1 MKISNKNFFR
11 YLIIYIIFTASLVAK
26 ENSYILWKI
35 SKGQSLVYLAPTIH
49 ILPNDF
55 YPLNSKV
62 EEIFKSSEHLV
73 VEVDILNPNV
83 LNAIKT
89 NGVKLMLNKDGE
101 SLENIISVEDYNEL
115 KEKMNIIGINLDKI
129 NMLNPVTLSQLVV
142 QVILMKE
149 GFASNMG
156 LDSYFL
162 QKSYEMKKDIIQLE
176 DPLFQL
182 EKLFSLE
189 FSLQLEEL
197 KEILSE
203 EGKKET
209 VSTIKDFIF
218 YVKQGDLEGFEKN
231 FSEKISKDKRL
242 KEYFEVLLDERNK
255 GMADKIEGFLQ
266 AKGSYIVAV
275 GAGHYV
281 GKNNIRELL
290 AKKGYKIERVSF

>member
-11 YLIIYIIFTASLVAK
+11 YLIIYIIFAVSLVAK

-35 SKGQSLVYLAPTIH
+35 SKGQSVVYLAPTIH

-149 GFASNMG
+149 GFASKMG

-231 FSEKISKDKRL
+231 FSEEISKDKRL

-266 AKGSYIVAV
+266 AKGSYFVAV